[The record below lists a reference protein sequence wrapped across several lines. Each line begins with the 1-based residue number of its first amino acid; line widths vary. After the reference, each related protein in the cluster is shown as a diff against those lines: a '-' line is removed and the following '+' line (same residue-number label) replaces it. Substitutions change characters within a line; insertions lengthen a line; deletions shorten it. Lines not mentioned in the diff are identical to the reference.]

1 MSTARVV
8 YPRLPVPA
16 YVPPSPAAAAA
27 LATLLSGGPWLTQ
40 HGREVV
46 AVDVERIYA
55 LVCRHQR
62 WPGSG
67 VTIRAVAVLR
77 DAGLIVRPR
86 PPARPGAWVP
96 AVDPVPV
103 PRRPVVRVRMPRAD
117 PSERGVNPA
126 CVRPADPAKVA
137 RFWHRS
143 GADAGGIAAELD
155 KACPRDGRPWT
166 AAEAAALLGGLA
178 AIDVRKRL
186 PVGCKLS

>member
-46 AVDVERIYA
+46 AVDLERVYA

-117 PSERGVNPA
+117 LSERGPDPA

-143 GADAGGIAAELD
+143 GADAEAIAAELD

-186 PVGCKLS
+186 PAGCKLS

>member
-1 MSTARVV
+1 MSTARVI

-16 YVPPSPAAAAA
+16 YVPPSAAAAAA
-27 LATLLSGGPWLTQ
+27 LATLLSGGPWLTP

-46 AVDVERIYA
+46 AADIERVYA

-96 AVDPVPV
+96 AADPVPV
-103 PRRPVVRVRMPRAD
+103 PRRPVVRVRMPRVD
-117 PSERGVNPA
+117 PSERGPDPA

-143 GADAGGIAAELD
+143 GADAEGIATELD
-155 KACPRDGRPWT
+155 KACPRDRQPWT
-166 AAEAAALLGGLA
+166 AGEAAALLGGLA
-178 AIDVRKRL
+178 VIDVRKRL

>member
-27 LATLLSGGPWLTQ
+27 LAALLSGGPWLTP

-46 AVDVERIYA
+46 AEDVERVYA
-55 LVCRHQR
+55 LVCRRQR
-62 WPGSG
+62 WTGSG
-67 VTIRAVAVLR
+67 VTIRAVAALR

-103 PRRPVVRVRMPRAD
+103 PRRPVVRVRMPRVD
-117 PSERGVNPA
+117 PAERGPDPA

-155 KACPRDGRPWT
+155 RACPRDGRAWT
-166 AAEAAALLGGLA
+166 ADEAAALLGGLA

-186 PVGCKLS
+186 PAGRKLS